1 MPGCSQLC
9 WSLYSV
15 ADAPRF
21 AISIAH
27 AVTRY
32 PVLTEQARHLLG
44 SKGDS
49 PRSNLEPCHEEC
61 NPQSQWGAGSA
72 NHHLSTLHVSYAS
85 RPAKS
90 STKGAYAGL

>member
-1 MPGCSQLC
+1 MRSSMAVKTLPQGKRPTPFEIAIMMAIVLALFSRYAQ
-9 WSLYSV
+9 
-15 ADAPRF
+15 RF

-49 PRSNLEPCHEEC
+49 PRSNLE
-61 NPQSQWGAGSA
+61 
-72 NHHLSTLHVSYAS
+72 TVT
-85 RPAKS
+85 KS
-90 STKGAYAGL
+90 

>member
-1 MPGCSQLC
+1 MKTLPQGKRQTPLEIANVMAIVLALFSRYAQ
-9 WSLYSV
+9 
-15 ADAPRF
+15 RF

-49 PRSNLEPCHEEC
+49 PRSNLETVT
-61 NPQSQWGAGSA
+61 N
-72 NHHLSTLHVSYAS
+72 T
-85 RPAKS
+85 
-90 STKGAYAGL
+90 